1 MGDSPAS
8 RAPIE
13 GTAGHP
19 KTPPDRDPI
28 ATGGDAAEQPRPLTA
43 ESSNAPSSHIEP
55 DLFTDDEGYAESTT
69 TSYVTS
75 LASDIRKGIEE
86 GGRTYAAYG
95 IHKPWMPVD
104 DREVCMDERFIII
117 NY

>member
-1 MGDSPAS
+1 MGDAPAS

-13 GTAGHP
+13 DAAGHP
-19 KTPPDRDPI
+19 KTPPDRDLT
-28 ATGGDAAEQPRPLTA
+28 ATGSEAAEPRPSIA

-86 GGRTYAAYG
+86 GGRMYAAYG

-104 DREVCMDERFIII
+104 DREVCIVVGFITI